1 MSSAEGEVNNGL
13 VTIYGRYGGVLHNVE
28 AADQRDAIIK
38 LVASG
43 ADLSGADLY
52 GADLYGANLYGAHLS
67 GANLSGANLSG
78 ANLYG
83 AHLSRA
89 DLSGANLSRADLSRA
104 NLSGATGI
112 RPYRVTPLLMLLD
125 QPGKIRAY
133 KMTSASGRSP
143 IHPHGQIT
151 YSVGST
157 HEVANALPDVNEQC
171 GAGINVATLDWIM
184 REWQPGYRIFVV
196 EFEATDIAAIPTA
209 TDGKFRLHRCTV
221 VAEKDL
227 AEIGLIEKVA
237 FDE

>member
-1 MSSAEGEVNNGL
+1 MSSVEGEVNNGL
-13 VTIYGRYGGVLHNVE
+13 VTIHDRLGAMLHKVE
-28 AADQRDAIIK
+28 APDQRAAILK
-38 LVASG
+38 LADSG
-43 ADLSGADLY
+43 TS
-52 GADLYGANLYGAHLS
+52 
-67 GANLSGANLSG
+67 
-78 ANLYG
+78 
-83 AHLSRA
+83 
-89 DLSGANLSRADLSRA
+89 LSRADLSRA